1 MILNSFL
8 TFTDLQ
14 KKEAEWDSSEDDSFS
29 DEEEYLNFEEI
40 KKKYPFSKNSKI
52 HQLMKRMDEELT
64 RTEVGRPFSDS
75 SPSTSSAGPS
85 TSRGAAAVIAS
96 TSSSNTATPIDEDP
110 TEPDEFDDIEAFEPV
125 QVDLYTLKNML
136 ESFRSQDTPFGP
148 SSNLLR
154 GVGFDISKAKK

>member
-1 MILNSFL
+1 
-8 TFTDLQ
+8 
-14 KKEAEWDSSEDDSFS
+14 
-29 DEEEYLNFEEI
+29 
-40 KKKYPFSKNSKI
+40 
-52 HQLMKRMDEELT
+52 MKRMDEELT
-64 RTEVGRPFSDS
+64 LTDVGRTYSDS

-85 TSRGAAAVIAS
+85 TSWASRGAAAVIAS

-125 QVDLYTLKNML
+125 QVDLFTLKNML
-136 ESFRSQDTPFGP
+136 ESFRNQDTPFGP